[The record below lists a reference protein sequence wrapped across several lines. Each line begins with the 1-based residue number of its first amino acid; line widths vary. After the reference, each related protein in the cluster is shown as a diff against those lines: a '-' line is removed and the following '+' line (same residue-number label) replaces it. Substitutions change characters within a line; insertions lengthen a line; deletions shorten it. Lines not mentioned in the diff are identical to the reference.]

1 VSSVLPAGAD
11 AGPGAGP
18 EPGSAG
24 PDPDYAA
31 ALARVVEQVV
41 APAAAEVD
49 RDGAYPGAAVGALA
63 AAGLLGLMSA
73 PEAGGRGQ
81 PLAAGAHV
89 IESLA
94 RACGS
99 TAMVVLMHYAA
110 TAVIEAYGPPAVRRA
125 IAAGNHVSTLA
136 FSEAGS
142 RSHFWAP
149 LSTATAGPAADDGAA
164 GEGGADEGA
173 VRLDARKSWV
183 TSAGQAD
190 SYVWSSRPLAA
201 PGPMTLWLVPADAAG
216 LAVQGPFD
224 GLGLRGNAS
233 SPVSGDGVQ
242 VPRGAMLGADGA
254 GLDIALQAVL
264 PTFLV
269 LNAAFSLGVMEA
281 LMDEAHG
288 HLARTRLDHLG
299 VTLAE
304 QPAARASY
312 ARLRIRT
319 DGVRTFLTDTLTA
332 LSTGREDAML
342 RVLEVKAV
350 AAEAASEVADGVM
363 RLCGGA
369 AFRKELGVERRFRDS
384 LAARVMAPTT
394 DALLDFVG
402 RASFGQPLLDA
413 PGAAREEVAR

>member
-1 VSSVLPAGAD
+1 VSSVLPAGPD
-11 AGPGAGP
+11 SGLDS
-18 EPGSAG
+18 GSAG
-24 PDPDYAA
+24 PDLDYAA
-31 ALARVVEQVV
+31 ALDRVIEEVV
-41 APAAAEVD
+41 APGAAEVD
-49 RDGAYPGAAVGALA
+49 RAGTYPRAAVEALGG
-63 AAGLLGLMSA
+63 AGLLGLMSA
-73 PEAGGRGQ
+73 PEAGGRGES
-81 PLAAGAHV
+81 LAAGADV
-89 IESLA
+89 IENLA

-110 TAVIEAYGPPAVRRA
+110 TAVIEAYGPPAVRRS

-149 LSTATAGPAADDGAA
+149 LSSATAGGAA
-164 GEGGADEGA
+164 NGTAAGAGPGDAGT
-173 VRLDARKSWV
+173 VWLDARKSWV
-183 TSAGQAD
+183 TSAGEAD

-201 PGPMTLWLVPADAAG
+201 PGPMTLWLVPADADG
-216 LAVQGPFD
+216 LTVPGPFD

-233 SPVSGDGVQ
+233 SPVNGDGVP
-242 VPRGAMLGADGA
+242 VARGSMLGADGA

-281 LMDEAHG
+281 LMAEAHE
-288 HLARTRLDHLG
+288 HLARTRLAHLG

-332 LSTGREDAML
+332 LGTGREDAML
-342 RVLEVKAV
+342 RVLQVKAV

-394 DALLDFVG
+394 DALHDFVG
-402 RASFGQPLLDA
+402 RACFGQPLLDA
-413 PGAAREEVAR
+413 PAAGSTEEAR

>member
-1 VSSVLPAGAD
+1 MRRHPVSSVLPASEH
-11 AGPGAGP
+11 AGTDPGP
-18 EPGSAG
+18 
-24 PDPDYAA
+24 AA
-31 ALARVVEQVV
+31 TDHATALARVIEEVV
-41 APAAAEVD
+41 APGAAEID
-49 RDGAYPGAAVGALA
+49 RTGAYPRAAVEALGR
-63 AAGLLGLMSA
+63 AGLLGLMSA
-73 PEAGGRGQ
+73 ADVGGRGEN
-81 PLAAGAHV
+81 LAAGAQV
-89 IESLA
+89 IENLA

-110 TAVIEAYGPPAVRRA
+110 TVVIEACGPVPVRQA
-125 IAAGNHVSTLA
+125 IAAGRHVSTLA

-149 LSTATAGPAADDGAA
+149 LSTAAVGGNGAA
-164 GEGGADEGA
+164 GT

-183 TSAGQAD
+183 TSAGEAD

-201 PGPMTLWLVPADAAG
+201 PGPMTLWFVPGDAAG
-216 LAVQGPFD
+216 LAVQGRFD

-233 SPVSGDGVQ
+233 SPVSADAVQ
-242 VPRGAMLGADGA
+242 VPREAMLGEDGA

-281 LMDEAHG
+281 LMAEAHD
-288 HLARTRLDHLG
+288 HLSRTRLDHLG

-304 QPAARASY
+304 QPGARASY

-319 DGVRTFLTDTLTA
+319 DGVRTFLIDTLTA
-332 LSTGREDAML
+332 LGADREDAML

-363 RLCGGA
+363 RLCGGS

-394 DALLDFVG
+394 EALQDFVG
-402 RASFGQPLLDA
+402 RACFGQPLLD
-413 PGAAREEVAR
+413 PVEVAR